1 MFLVLAQL
9 KFVINTFMLINQ
21 RRHNSTNPVK
31 MHTTS
36 RNLLLTRRTYIA
48 ILLVFIGLS
57 FTNAQSTSKKATT
70 KKTTTQKS
78 STTKE
83 AKLTAVETPVFD
95 EKYFY
100 ANRKERIINA
110 ELARQY
116 ENYIDG
122 YSKSLIL
129 IDKEHQLFRDNNS
142 IEQIVKIK
150 KEYNIKD
157 TYIEE
162 LIALIE
168 TAKENALSP
177 EEKKIKKMQQEEEAR
192 KKALLPEQVS
202 SPE

>member
-1 MFLVLAQL
+1 
-9 KFVINTFMLINQ
+9 
-21 RRHNSTNPVK
+21 
-31 MHTTS
+31 MHITG
-36 RNLLLTRRTYIA
+36 RNFLLTKCTFIT
-48 ILLVFIGLS
+48 ILIVFIGLS